1 MLKTTGYILLLIS
14 CLSFIAILVIPW
26 MGFSKMQL
34 AGIIT
39 GLIIAGEVLFYL
51 SLVILGKSF
60 WNKIKGK
67 LMFWKAKTIKTG
79 LPEQNDLK

>member
-1 MLKTTGYILLLIS
+1 MLKTTGYLLLLIS

-34 AGIIT
+34 AGITT

-51 SLVILGKSF
+51 SLLILGKSF
-60 WNKIKGK
+60 WNKIKSK
-67 LMFWKAKTIKTG
+67 IFFWKAKTNNTG